1 MVNTNIIQQLLED
14 AIEES
19 ANWPHRKF
27 NKSVYIVRQVL
38 EIAKLKYKA
47 TLNEREVIAELAKIY
62 DIDNGRRKGA
72 IT

>member
-1 MVNTNIIQQLLED
+1 MPNNNIIRSLLED
-14 AIEES
+14 AIEDS
-19 ANWPHRKF
+19 AEWPHRKF

-62 DIDNGRRKGA
+62 DIENGRRK
-72 IT
+72 

>member
-1 MVNTNIIQQLLED
+1 MEDTNIIQQLLED

-19 ANWPHRKF
+19 ANWPYRKF

-47 TLNEREVIAELAKIY
+47 TLHEREVIAELDKIWN
-62 DIDNGRRKGA
+62 IEKGCRK
-72 IT
+72 